1 MTGVTVSGLGL
12 LRVSSRGRVV
22 MRARP
27 ARASVVET
35 SGRTVGRTGGMWRS
49 PATTVMRRRSL
60 VVIPRVP
67 VVRLVGVPGVPV
79 LSLVVLVILVTVTV
93 SPVDPALLTLP
104 VVPPVSPG
112 VQPGVL
118 PAATNLPLPGLLHQ
132 LLLLLHHLPAVRVGV
147 IALVDV
153 ETELFPE
160 SLGEILPWL
169 FRGGRQWRGGGSFV
183 AARGSAGRPRV
194 GGGVWT

>member
-1 MTGVTVSGLGL
+1 MTVSGLGL

-27 ARASVVET
+27 ARASVVEA

-79 LSLVVLVILVTVTV
+79 VSLVVFVILVTVTVTV
-93 SPVDPALLTLP
+93 SPVDPALITLP
-104 VVPPVSPG
+104 SLPSVSPR

-118 PAATNLPLPGLLHQ
+118 PRHFPLPVLLHH
-132 LLLLLHHLPAVRVGV
+132 LLLPLHHLPAVSVGL
-147 IALVDV
+147 IALVDI
-153 ETELFPE
+153 ETELFPKPL
-160 SLGEILPWL
+160 SEILPGL
-169 FRGGRQWRGGGSFV
+169 FLVSRQRRG
-183 AARGSAGRPRV
+183 
-194 GGGVWT
+194 